1 MEAKQRKARDPYRH
15 AGAAGRQAM
24 AAARQAGLGSNGWQ
38 VLSVVVELTVL
49 WSRLEDAVT
58 IREITAARYGV
69 EPARVARHQTNRVRE
84 TLKELAGL
92 GLVIYVPPGRPGGEA
107 TVGLPSAHPVD
118 GGRVHP
124 ATGVSAHPAD
134 GCADGLFSS
143 SSAEDVRERSE
154 DLLFDGD
161 DDPTLPPVGG
171 ESGERRD
178 RCRRVDDLARR
189 LASVCVTD
197 RDVTGPARRAVL
209 DAVDRSGA
217 DLDLVDEMVSW
228 LETAADTPTRSP
240 RRLTAMI
247 SAWVP
252 ATPPAGAGSSPAG
265 RPDDGF
271 GLFDL
276 AAGAAGSPFDDLA
289 EPVGE
294 WAPPP
299 DGLFDEMRAMLAG
312 QKADT
317 LCGDRRAG
325 DLSRW

>member
-24 AAARQAGLGSNGWQ
+24 AAARRAGLGSNGWQ
-38 VLSVVVELTVL
+38 VLSVVVEMSVL
-49 WSRLEDAVT
+49 WSRLTDEAT

-69 EPARVARHQTNRVRE
+69 DPSRVARHQTNRVRE

-92 GLVIYVPPGRPGGEA
+92 GLVIYRSPGRPGGEA

-124 ATGVSAHPAD
+124 ATGVAAHPAD
-134 GCADGLFSS
+134 GCEDGLFSS
-143 SSAEDVRERSE
+143 SSDENVRERSE

-217 DLDLVDEMVSW
+217 DLDLVDDMVSW

-252 ATPPAGAGSSPAG
+252 ATPPAVAGSSPAG

-317 LCGDRRAG
+317 L
-325 DLSRW
+325 